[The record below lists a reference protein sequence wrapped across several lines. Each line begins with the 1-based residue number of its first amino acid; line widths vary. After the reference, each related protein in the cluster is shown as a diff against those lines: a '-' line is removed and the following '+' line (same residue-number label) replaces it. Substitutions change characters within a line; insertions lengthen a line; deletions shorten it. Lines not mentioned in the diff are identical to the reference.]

1 MDNPMRQNP
10 PDPPPAYEET
20 ESHHLELSN
29 STEQLPHSH
38 PQPPPQ
44 LQSTPYHN
52 LTAQPPLPDLSD
64 ITLDGTL
71 IYPTTPPATSLYAV
85 SHDLD
90 LGHRAI
96 EVSRLVPRRTSSGAL
111 SPNAN
116 PRDKIIYKF
125 SRPVVYDPVEIVGQ
139 RRSTLPG
146 ILQLKSTRQLLKTG
160 WVLWH
165 VYRNTESMIFRVKP
179 TRNPERQEV
188 LEWQDGCGAI
198 IAIETLATYPPDDDQ
213 LGRSR
218 ARRPRLQVVSATPL
232 DDMMMDVLVTAWC
245 ARIWITFK
253 IKQEEE
259 KEKNTPTRELVKQ
272 RLGYVSEQATVA
284 MYGPKPR

>member
-1 MDNPMRQNP
+1 MSRNPS
-10 PDPPPAYEET
+10 DPPPAYEET
-20 ESHHLELSN
+20 EPRHQEQSN
-29 STEQLPHSH
+29 PKQPLPHAHPQPEPPPQFQSTTSINLM
-38 PQPPPQ
+38 PQPPP
-44 LQSTPYHN
+44 
-52 LTAQPPLPDLSD
+52 PDLSD

-71 IYPTTPPATSLYAV
+71 IYPTIPPATSLYAV

-90 LGHRAI
+90 LGHSEI
-96 EVSRLVPRRTSSGAL
+96 EVSRLVPRRTSTGAL
-111 SPNAN
+111 RPNAN
-116 PRDKIIYKF
+116 PRDKVIYKF
-125 SRPVVYDPVEIVGQ
+125 KRPVVYDPVEIIGQ

-146 ILQLKSTRQLLKTG
+146 LLRLKPTRQLLKTG

-165 VYRNTESMIFRVKP
+165 VYRNTESMVFRVKP

-188 LEWQDGCGAI
+188 LEWQDGCGAPV
-198 IAIETLATYPPDDDQ
+198 AIETLAADPDDDQ
-213 LGRSR
+213 FDRSR
-218 ARRPRLQVVSATPL
+218 SRRPRLQVVSATPL

-259 KEKNTPTRELVKQ
+259 KERNTPTRELVKQ
-272 RLGYVSEQATVA
+272 RLGYVSEQATMG